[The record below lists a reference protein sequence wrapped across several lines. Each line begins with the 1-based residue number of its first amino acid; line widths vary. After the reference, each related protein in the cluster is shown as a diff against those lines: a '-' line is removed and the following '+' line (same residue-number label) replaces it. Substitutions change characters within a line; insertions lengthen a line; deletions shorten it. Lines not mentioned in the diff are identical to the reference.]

1 MRATNASP
9 TGRLLLVSPHLDD
22 AALSCAALI
31 ERPEPIDVLTVFAG
45 EPDPPR
51 QGSWDNLTGFPS
63 SRHSMA
69 ARRDED
75 AAAFSGTPHSMRTMS
90 LLELQYHDVSS
101 RASEDAAIIAD
112 ALGAWADDGG
122 GTVAL
127 PAGAGRRRSRLRA
140 RIERTIG
147 PRGGTLP
154 HEDHVF
160 LRDAGLAA
168 LVRRRDVTMLLYEE
182 LPYAWGGRAERAV
195 ADAARPWGLN
205 PAEIRLPVDR
215 IAKARRIGAYAS
227 QVPHFWGDG
236 RRLDDPD
243 ALPPV
248 ERYWRLLRQP
258 ATGGVDT

>member
-1 MRATNASP
+1 M
-9 TGRLLLVSPHLDD
+9 
-22 AALSCAALI
+22 
-31 ERPEPIDVLTVFAG
+31 
-45 EPDPPR
+45 
-51 QGSWDNLTGFPS
+51 
-63 SRHSMA
+63 
-69 ARRDED
+69 
-75 AAAFSGTPHSMRTMS
+75 
-90 LLELQYHDVSS
+90 
-101 RASEDAAIIAD
+101 
-112 ALGAWADDGG
+112 
-122 GTVAL
+122 
-127 PAGAGRRRSRLRA
+127 
-140 RIERTIG
+140 
-147 PRGGTLP
+147 
-154 HEDHVF
+154 
-160 LRDAGLAA
+160 
-168 LVRRRDVTMLLYEE
+168 TMLLYEE